1 MTRTGER
8 DAAEAL
14 TQYNLLL
21 NDSRCVDMSAR
32 ILVVD
37 DDIPLTRTLQR
48 VLAGDGYF
56 SLTAHTAEDGLYLAL
71 SETPDLILLD
81 VMIPNM
87 GGWEVCRRVR
97 IESEVPI
104 IFLTALGDA
113 ENIVKG
119 LELGGDDYI
128 VKPFNPKVVLARI
141 KAHLRR
147 SNTPEQTKT
156 LRFDDG
162 ALVID
167 LQGYTVTKDGQ
178 LVDLTPREF
187 QLLAVLARNAGRVLT
202 TNELVQSA
210 WGMDKSLSR
219 DNIKPYIHYLR
230 KKIERDPTSPDWIQT
245 VRGIGYRFDFG

>member
-1 MTRTGER
+1 M
-8 DAAEAL
+8 
-14 TQYNLLL
+14 N
-21 NDSRCVDMSAR
+21 VR

-48 VLAGDGYF
+48 ILADGGYF
-56 SLTAHTAEDGLYLAL
+56 SLTAHTAEDGLFLAL

-87 GGWEVCRRVR
+87 GGWEVCRRIRV
-97 IESEVPI
+97 ESEVPI

-128 VKPFNPKVVLARI
+128 VKPFNPKVVLARV

-147 SNTPEQTKT
+147 ASAPEQTKE
-156 LRFDDG
+156 LNFDNG

-167 LQGYTVTKDGQ
+167 LHAHNVTKAGQ
-178 LVDLTPREF
+178 PVELTPREF

-202 TNELVQSA
+202 TNELVESA
-210 WGMDKSLSR
+210 WGMDKTCHEIILSLISTIFVKR
-219 DNIKPYIHYLR
+219 LKMIPRLPTGYKP
-230 KKIERDPTSPDWIQT
+230 
-245 VRGIGYRFDFG
+245 

>member
-1 MTRTGER
+1 M
-8 DAAEAL
+8 DP
-14 TQYNLLL
+14 
-21 NDSRCVDMSAR
+21 R

-37 DDIPLTRTLQR
+37 DDIPLTKTLQQIL
-48 VLAGDGYF
+48 VGGGYF
-56 SLTAHTAEDGLYLAL
+56 SLVAHTAEDGLYLAL
-71 SETPDLILLD
+71 SETPNLILLD

-104 IFLTALGDA
+104 IFLTALGDS

-147 SNTPEQTKT
+147 SIAPEQTGKLT
-156 LRFDDG
+156 FDEG
-162 ALVID
+162 TLVID
-167 LQGYTVTKDGQ
+167 LQGHTVIKDGQ

-187 QLLAVLARNAGRVLT
+187 QLLAVLARNTGRVLT
-202 TNELVQSA
+202 TNELVQNA
-210 WGMDKSLSR
+210 WGMDNMLSR

-230 KKIERDPTSPDWIQT
+230 KKIESDPTSPYWIQT
-245 VRGIGYRFDFG
+245 VRGIGYRFNFS